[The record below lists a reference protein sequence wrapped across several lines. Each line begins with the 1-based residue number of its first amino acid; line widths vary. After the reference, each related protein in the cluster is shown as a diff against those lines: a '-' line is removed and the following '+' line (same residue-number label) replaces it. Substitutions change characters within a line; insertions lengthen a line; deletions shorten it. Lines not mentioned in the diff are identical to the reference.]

1 MIDYIF
7 YSKDYCHICLQNKTE
22 NYICKDCIER
32 LEFIDGIR
40 ELDEGICIY
49 PLFYNNF
56 LKSLIKKFKYEDCT
70 YLVKPFA
77 EIIYNFLNSKK
88 LNFDYISYI
97 PMYFKDEYERG
108 YNQSEIL
115 CQYYSKMTDIEVIKI
130 LDKIKPTNH
139 QNKLDRKNRL
149 KNLKDSFE
157 IIENLDLNGKKV
169 IFIDDVVTT
178 GSTFNAI
185 SKEINNKYKCEIIFL
200 AMASSKIDEIE

>member
-77 EIIYNFLNSKK
+77 EIIYNFLNSKQ

-185 SKEINNKYKCEIIFL
+185 SKEINNKYKCEITFL